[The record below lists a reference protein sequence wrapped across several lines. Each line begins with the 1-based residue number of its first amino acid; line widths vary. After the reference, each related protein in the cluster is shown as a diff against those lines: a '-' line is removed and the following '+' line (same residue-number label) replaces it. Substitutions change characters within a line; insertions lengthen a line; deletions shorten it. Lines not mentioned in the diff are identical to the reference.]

1 MSWAGLAGDTVEHRD
16 SPAESA
22 RFGCRIARVVVG
34 ADAQPGPALET
45 ELRRQ
50 LETSDADLLICRWPG
65 AYTQLSAAAL
75 DSGRVVLPADMLV
88 YWEVPAARLA
98 EIATAPA
105 EGLGTLIPEEATD
118 AAARLL
124 EEVITD
130 SFRGYGNHY
139 AANPRLDDD
148 LALLGYV
155 EWALRAFAQSPGN
168 VVLLL
173 QGDTPVGAATLTRD
187 GNDLEIELA
196 GLVAAHQA
204 KGWYAHLLK
213 AVGRHALSLCCTRV
227 IISTQA
233 HNVRVQRAWARAG
246 FTPFGTVTTVHAM
259 TPEYW
264 RNLRA

>member
-1 MSWAGLAGDTVEHRD
+1 MSWSGLGGDAVTLRD
-16 SPAESA
+16 SPAEGD
-22 RFGCRIARVVVG
+22 RFGCRIARLTVG
-34 ADAQPGPALET
+34 RDAMPGRVLEDD
-45 ELRRQ
+45 LRRR
-50 LETSDADLLICRWPG
+50 LDGSDADLLICRWPG
-65 AYTQLSAAAL
+65 ERTGLNAVAL
-75 DSGRVVLPADMLV
+75 GSGRVILPADMLV
-88 YWEVPAARLA
+88 YWEVAAARLA
-98 EIATAPA
+98 AIDTVAA
-105 EGLGTLIPEEATD
+105 EGLRTVVPAEAE
-118 AAARLL
+118 AAVSDLL

-155 EWALRAFAQSPGN
+155 EWALRAFSDFPGN

-173 QGDTPVGAATLTRD
+173 RGEEPVGAATLTRD
-187 GNDLEIELA
+187 GDDLEIELA

-204 KGWYAHLLK
+204 KGWYGTLLR
-213 AVGRHALSLCCTRV
+213 AVGRHAQELGCARV

-264 RNLRA
+264 RS

>member
-1 MSWAGLAGDTVEHRD
+1 MSWAGLGGGAVEHRD

-22 RFGCRIARVVVG
+22 RFGCRIGRLVVG
-34 ADAQPGPALET
+34 AEARPGPALED

-50 LETSDADLLICRWPG
+50 LEASDADLLICRWPG
-65 AYTQLSAAAL
+65 QFTSLAATAL
-75 DSGRVVLPADMLV
+75 ASGRVVLPADMLV

-98 EIATAPA
+98 GIPTAPA
-105 EGLGTLIPEEATD
+105 DGLSTLIPEEATG
-118 AAARLL
+118 AAAGLL
-124 EEVITD
+124 EEVIVD

-139 AANPRLDDD
+139 SANPLLDDD

-155 EWALRAFAQSPGN
+155 EWALRAFAESPGN

-173 QGDTPVGAATLTRD
+173 HGDEPIGAATLTRD
-187 GNDLEIELA
+187 GDDMEIELA

-204 KGWYAHLLK
+204 KGWYGHLLK
-213 AVGRHALSLCCTRV
+213 AVGRHALSLGCTRV

-246 FTPFGTVTTVHAM
+246 FRPFGTVTTVHAM
-259 TPEYW
+259 TPAYW
-264 RNLRA
+264 RR